1 MGLRGLAGQ
10 FAKASSGLWQGVA
23 EAIDPPRRQPAPT
36 SPPHRADSQASDPLV
51 PGPVPEGSMLVPLD
65 TWTRILEQIGHVHE
79 AGQQLADA
87 RERAARAETENEF
100 LRTQVADLKA
110 RKRSTP
116 KEATRRVPAASESAE
131 AEPLSDSAPSP
142 TARTV
147 RRARERASRW
157 LSP

>member
-1 MGLRGLAGQ
+1 MGLLGIAGQ
-10 FAKASSGLWQGVA
+10 FAKTSSGIWQGVA
-23 EAIDPPRRQPAPT
+23 EAIDPPRRPSEPT
-36 SPPHRADSQASDPLV
+36 KDAEPVDT
-51 PGPVPEGSMLVPLD
+51 GPVPDGSMLVPLD

-100 LRTQVADLKA
+100 LRSQVADLKA
-110 RKRSTP
+110 KKRSTSKADTKP
-116 KEATRRVPAASESAE
+116 KPALGEAAE
-131 AEPLSDSAPSP
+131 TAPEPEANSSRSP

-147 RRARERASRW
+147 QRARERASKW